1 MVNKV
6 QKPMK
11 KATLTLMM
19 VLAIAVT
26 SFSQEIVKKTDKV
39 KKTTTLPQKVHNVF
53 SKHKKYK
60 GTKTKHVVNVE
71 KAKS

>member
-26 SFSQEIVKKTDKV
+26 SFSQEVVKKTDKV

-53 SKHKKYK
+53 SKHKKYS
-60 GTKTKHVVNVE
+60 GTKTKHVTKVE
-71 KAKS
+71 KPKS

>member
-1 MVNKV
+1 
-6 QKPMK
+6 MK
-11 KATLTLMM
+11 KTVLTLMM
-19 VLAIAVT
+19 VLAVAVT
-26 SFSQEIVKKTDKV
+26 SFAQEVVVKKTDKV

-71 KAKS
+71 KVKN